1 MSDGDAFGADL
12 PAGWSVRVL
21 GPADLEAYLGH
32 LSRLDG
38 PARALRFSAG
48 VDDTFIL
55 SHCLHRVLRASALIG
70 GYVDGELRGAAEIDL
85 DDDKTEG
92 EPALSV
98 EKPYRR
104 KGLGGAMLRL
114 AIERARATGVGALRF
129 DVARD
134 NAAMLKLVASTGAIP
149 QGGGATRT
157 YRLILNERPPRANTT
172 PAGLLT
178 RFFNRATRVA

>member
-1 MSDGDAFGADL
+1 MVEASSTGVSL
-12 PAGWSVRVL
+12 PEGWSVRVL

-32 LSRLDG
+32 LTRLDG

-48 VDDTFIL
+48 VDDSFVL
-55 SHCLHRVLRASALIG
+55 SHCLSRVLTSSCLIG
-70 GYVDGELRGAAEIDL
+70 GYVDGVLRGAAEIDV
-85 DDDKTEG
+85 DADQSEG

-114 AIERARATGVGALRF
+114 AIAQARDVGIGALRF

-134 NAAMLKLVASTGAIP
+134 NTAMIKLVEASGAQPI
-149 QGGGATRT
+149 GGGTTRT
-157 YRLILNERPPRANTT
+157 YRLVLNERPDPLVQSAPQGWRRWATS
-172 PAGLLT
+172 LLKT
-178 RFFNRATRVA
+178 A

>member
-1 MSDGDAFGADL
+1 MVEASSTGASL
-12 PAGWSVRVL
+12 PKGWSVRVL

-32 LSRLDG
+32 LTRLDG

-48 VDDTFIL
+48 VDDSFVL
-55 SHCLHRVLRASALIG
+55 SHCLSRVLTSSCLIG
-70 GYVDGELRGAAEIDL
+70 GYVDGVLRGATEIDV
-85 DDDKTEG
+85 DADQSEG

-114 AIERARATGVGALRF
+114 AIAQARDVGIGALRF

-134 NAAMLKLVASTGAIP
+134 NTAMIKLVEASGAQPI
-149 QGGGATRT
+149 GGGTMRT
-157 YRLILNERPPRANTT
+157 YRLVLNVRPQTAPWSR
-172 PAGLLT
+172 PSL
-178 RFFNRATRVA
+178 FNRFLGRLARAS